1 MSGGPLRRTLAGA
14 IIVRGRDHILIGR
27 EPGRLADHAVILP
40 PEGRLLWDGRFDV
53 AGPPG
58 AGVIAARFAG
68 PFERL
73 TGIPAFVQQALPVL
87 KKEGEAP
94 FLAHLAPKNRA
105 SARLSLRKCP
115 VTVDL
120 R

>member
-1 MSGGPLRRTLAGA
+1 M
-14 IIVRGRDHILIGR
+14 
-27 EPGRLADHAVILP
+27 LP
-40 PEGRLLWDGRFDV
+40 QEGKLLWDGRFDV

-58 AGVIAARFAG
+58 ARVIAARFAG

-73 TGIPAFVQQALPVL
+73 RGIPAFVQQALPVL
-87 KKEGEAP
+87 QEEGEAP
-94 FLAHLAPKNRA
+94 FLVHLAPKNQA
-105 SARLSLRKCP
+105 SARLNLRKCP